1 MKADSP
7 ISEARPGR
15 FATVAKYLGRYRWY
29 LVVGALAV
37 IGSNGLMLINPYL
50 TKLIIDLLKNHAPM
64 SQVGLLVLAM
74 LGLAVASGV
83 CRFTIRRTLIWMSR
97 HLEYDLRSELVVHL
111 LKLSPSFYD
120 RTRVG
125 DIMARATNDLEAV
138 RMMIGPAVMHIAN
151 TIVVGIGALIM
162 MAYLSPRLT
171 LYALVPA
178 LFLPI
183 VMNKVGNMI
192 HRRFVKIQEHF
203 SHMTAV
209 VQENLSGVRV
219 VRAYRQEEKEND
231 NFDRLSQKYLAL
243 NLDLGKVHAL
253 FYPLFQLI
261 ATALMLVI
269 LYFGG
274 RAVIGGD
281 LELSTVV
288 AFFLYLGMLTWPLIA
303 IGWVVSLYQRGTVS
317 LDRINSILNTEPEIR
332 STSDNLHTASLRGKL
347 EFRRLTFAYD
357 GKPVLR
363 DIELVVEPGQTLGI
377 VGLTGSGKTTL
388 VSLLARLYQ
397 VERGQLFIDDVDIND
412 WDTAALRRQIG
423 FASQEPFLFS
433 ATIDENIR
441 FGCDTA
447 DRPAVERMAR
457 LSALAKDV
465 AEFPLGYDTMV
476 GERGITLSGGQKQR
490 AAIARAVMIDPAI
503 LILDDVTSSVDT
515 ETEHEINVRIH
526 AHTSRLTTLIVSH
539 RVSSVKD
546 ADLILFM
553 ENGQIVE
560 RGNHEHLITLGG
572 RYADLYHSQ
581 VLAEELESL

>member
-7 ISEARPGR
+7 IAEAQQGR

-37 IGSNGLMLINPYL
+37 IGSNGLMLVNPYL
-50 TKLIIDLLKNHAPM
+50 TKLIIDLLKNQAPM
-64 SQVGLLVLAM
+64 SKVGLLVLAM

-162 MAYLSPRLT
+162 MACLSPRLT

-209 VQENLSGVRV
+209 VQENLAGVRV

-231 NFDRLSQKYLAL
+231 NFDKLSQKYLVL
-243 NLDLGKVHAL
+243 NLDLGRVHAL

-261 ATALMLVI
+261 ATALMLVV

-274 RAVIGGD
+274 RAVISGE

-332 STSDNLHTASLRGKL
+332 SASNKLHTARLRGKL

-357 GKPVLR
+357 GKPVLQ
-363 DIELVVEPGQTLGI
+363 DIELIVEPGQTLGI
-377 VGLTGSGKTTL
+377 VGMTGSGKTTL

-412 WDTAALRRQIG
+412 WDTAALRQQIG

-441 FGCDTA
+441 FGSDTA
-447 DRPAVERMAR
+447 DRPAVERMAQ

-526 AHTSRLTTLIVSH
+526 SHTSRLTTLVVSH

-553 ENGQIVE
+553 ENGRIVE

>member
-1 MKADSP
+1 VKADSP
-7 ISEARPGR
+7 IAEAQQGR

-37 IGSNGLMLINPYL
+37 IGSNGLMLVNPYL
-50 TKLIIDLLKNHAPM
+50 TKLIIDLLKNQAPM
-64 SQVGLLVLAM
+64 SKVGLLVLAM

-162 MAYLSPRLT
+162 MACLSPRLT

-209 VQENLSGVRV
+209 VQENLAGVRV
-219 VRAYRQEEKEND
+219 VRAYRQEEKENE
-231 NFDRLSQKYLAL
+231 NFDKLSQKYLVL
-243 NLDLGKVHAL
+243 NLDLGRVHAL

-261 ATALMLVI
+261 ATALMLVV

-274 RAVIGGD
+274 RAVISGE

-332 STSDNLHTASLRGKL
+332 STGDKLHTEDLHGKL

-357 GKPVLR
+357 GKPVLQ
-363 DIELVVEPGQTLGI
+363 DIELIVEPGQTLGI
-377 VGLTGSGKTTL
+377 VGMTGSGKTTL

-412 WDTAALRRQIG
+412 WDTAALRQQIG

-441 FGCDTA
+441 FGSDTA
-447 DRPAVERMAR
+447 DRPAVERMAQ

-526 AHTSRLTTLIVSH
+526 SHTSRLTTLVVSH

-553 ENGQIVE
+553 ENGRIVE

>member
-7 ISEARPGR
+7 IAEAQPGR

-151 TIVVGIGALIM
+151 TIVVGVGALIM

-183 VMNKVGNMI
+183 VMNRVGNMI

-209 VQENLSGVRV
+209 VQENLAGVRV

-231 NFDRLSQKYLAL
+231 NFDKLSQKYLTL

-332 STSDNLHTASLRGKL
+332 STGDKLHTAHLRGKL
-347 EFRRLTFAYD
+347 EFRHLTFAYD

-363 DIELVVEPGQTLGI
+363 DIELMVEPGQTLGI

-412 WDTAALRRQIG
+412 WDTAALRQQIG

-447 DRPAVERMAR
+447 DRPAVERMAQ

-465 AEFPLGYDTMV
+465 TEFPLGYDTMV

-490 AAIARAVMIDPAI
+490 AAIARAVMIEPAI

>member
-1 MKADSP
+1 VKIHSSIVDTNRS
-7 ISEARPGR
+7 R
-15 FATVAKYLGRYRWY
+15 FATVTKYLGRYRWY
-29 LVVGALAV
+29 MVIGALAV
-37 IGSNGLMLINPYL
+37 VGSNGLMLINPYL
-50 TKLIIDLLKNHAPM
+50 TKLIIDLLKNQAPM
-64 SQVGLLVLAM
+64 SKVGLLVLAM

-83 CRFTIRRTLIWMSR
+83 FRFTIRRTLIWMSR
-97 HLEYDLRSELVVHL
+97 HLEYDLRGEFVAHL

-151 TIVVGIGALIM
+151 TLVVGIGALIM

-178 LFLPI
+178 LFLPV

-203 SHMTAV
+203 SQITAV
-209 VQENLSGVRV
+209 VQENLAGVRV

-231 NFDRLSQKYLAL
+231 NFDKLSHKYLAL
-243 NLDLGKVHAL
+243 NLDLGRLHAL

-261 ATALMLVI
+261 ATGLMLVV

-274 RAVIGGD
+274 RAVISGE
-281 LELSTVV
+281 LELSTIV

-303 IGWVVSLYQRGTVS
+303 IGWVVSLYQRGTAS
-317 LDRINSILNTEPEIR
+317 LDRINSILNTEPEI
-332 STSDNLHTASLRGKL
+332 SLAKGGHCATQPRGKV

-363 DIELVVEPGQTLGI
+363 DIDLVVKPGETLGI

-412 WDTAALRRQIG
+412 WDPAALRRQIG

-433 ATIDENIR
+433 ASIDENIR
-441 FGCDTA
+441 FGRDTA
-447 DRPAVERMAR
+447 DRLAVERMAQ

-465 AEFPLGYDTMV
+465 VEFPLGYDTMV

-490 AAIARAVMIDPAI
+490 TAIARAVMIDPAI

-515 ETEHEINVRIH
+515 ETEHEINVRIR
-526 AHTSRLTTLIVSH
+526 AHTSRLTTLVVSH

-546 ADLILFM
+546 ADLIVFL
-553 ENGQIVE
+553 ENGRIVE
-560 RGNHEHLITLGG
+560 RGNHEHLMALGG

>member
-1 MKADSP
+1 MA
-7 ISEARPGR
+7 EAHRGR
-15 FATVAKYLGRYRWY
+15 FATVTKYLRRYRWY
-29 LVVGALAV
+29 LVFGALAV
-37 IGSNGLMLINPYL
+37 IGSNGLMLVNPYL
-50 TKLIIDLLKNHAPM
+50 TKLIIDLLKNRAPM
-64 SQVGLLVLAM
+64 SEVGLLVLAM

-83 CRFTIRRTLIWMSR
+83 CRFVIRRTLIWMSR
-97 HLEYDLRSELVVHL
+97 HLEYDLRGELVAHL

-151 TIVVGIGALIM
+151 TIVVGVGALIM

-178 LFLPI
+178 LFLPV

-209 VQENLSGVRV
+209 VQENLAGVRV
-219 VRAYRQEEKEND
+219 VRAYRQEEQED
-231 NFDRLSQKYLAL
+231 ENFDRLSQKYLAL
-243 NLDLGKVHAL
+243 NLDLGRLHAL

-261 ATALMLVI
+261 ATGLMLVV

-274 RAVIGGD
+274 RAVIGGE

-288 AFFLYLGMLTWPLIA
+288 AFFLYLGMLTWPLVA

-317 LDRINSILNTEPEIR
+317 LDRINNILNTELEI
-332 STSDNLHTASLRGKL
+332 SPADGKHHAAQPRGKV

-357 GKPVLR
+357 DKPVLR
-363 DIELVVEPGQTLGI
+363 DIDLVVEPGQTLGI

-412 WDTAALRRQIG
+412 WDLAALRQQIG

-441 FGCDTA
+441 FGRDTS
-447 DRPAVERMAR
+447 DRPAVERMAQ

-490 AAIARAVMIDPAI
+490 TAIARAVMIDPAI

-526 AHTSRLTTLIVSH
+526 AHTSQLTTLVVSH

-546 ADLILFM
+546 ADLIVYM
-553 ENGQIVE
+553 ENGRIVE
-560 RGNHEHLITLGG
+560 RGNHEHLMTLGG